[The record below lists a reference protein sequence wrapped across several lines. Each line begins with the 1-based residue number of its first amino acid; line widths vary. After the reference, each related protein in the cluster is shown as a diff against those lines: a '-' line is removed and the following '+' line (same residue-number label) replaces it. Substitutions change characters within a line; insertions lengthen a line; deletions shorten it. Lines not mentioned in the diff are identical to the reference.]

1 MIIFKNTYY
10 RDYEKVFLGKYCC
23 EIRVW
28 KKFNIYIKF
37 NEYFF
42 NTNYYAFYKSLN

>member
-28 KKFNIYIKF
+28 NKNLIYI
-37 NEYFF
+37 
-42 NTNYYAFYKSLN
+42 LNLQAVDK